1 MKRVKDIIKIM
12 EEFAPIN
19 LKEDFDNVGLMVGDK
34 EKEVK
39 KVLLSLDCTLEV
51 IEEAKKQSHASQHAN
66 VAVHLD
72 AFLLVHEVAEFGS
85 CHSADDAEQHSER
98 QGASDDAA
106 N

>member
-51 IEEAKKQSHASQHAN
+51 IEEAKKHDVNLIITH
-66 VAVHLD
+66 HPLI
-72 AFLLVHEVAEFGS
+72 
-85 CHSADDAEQHSER
+85 
-98 QGASDDAA
+98 
-106 N
+106 